1 MARVLFWFT
10 GHPIVYFWL
19 LPAYISWYVFV
30 PKQAGGRLYSD
41 PLARVAFIMFLALS
55 TPLGFHH
62 QFTDPGISEI
72 EGYSAP
78 LDHSA
83 NGIAPFNI
91 ERPASS

>member
-1 MARVLFWFT
+1 M
-10 GHPIVYFWL
+10 
-19 LPAYISWYVFV
+19 
-30 PKQAGGRLYSD
+30 AGGRRDERGGHLILTAAVAAVLIDAVEPQMRDELVPRGDGSSD
-41 PLARVAFIMFLALS
+41 VERKYHLR
-55 TPLGFHH
+55 
-62 QFTDPGISEI
+62 GISEI